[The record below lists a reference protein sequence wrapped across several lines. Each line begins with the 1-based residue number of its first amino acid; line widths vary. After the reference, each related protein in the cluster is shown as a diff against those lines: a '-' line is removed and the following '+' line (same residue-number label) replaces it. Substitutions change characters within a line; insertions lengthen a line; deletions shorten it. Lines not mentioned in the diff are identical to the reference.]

1 MAIALELKPKDY
13 RSDIEPTWCPGCG
26 DFSVTSAICSA
37 YTKLK
42 LDPYQIATVSGIGC
56 SSRLPLW
63 LKTFG
68 FHSCHGR
75 AVPVAAGIKMAKP
88 DTTVVVTIG
97 DGDAFSIGGGHNAHV
112 ARRNMDL
119 TLIVMDNNIYA
130 LTKNQVS
137 PTSRLGMKGSTT
149 PYGTLDEPMN
159 TVRLML
165 AYGATFVAQTYA
177 GSPRHSGEVIE
188 QAILHKGF
196 SFVNILSPCPTYNQD
211 ETFEYYKGRT
221 ENIQEVYG
229 HTNLEDKAKAF
240 ELSEKVMNHRTD
252 PNAKIPVGIFYKK
265 VQETFEQKVADLKKR
280 HNGNDNFNVASLFE
294 DYRP

>member
-1 MAIALELKPKDY
+1 
-13 RSDIEPTWCPGCG
+13 
-26 DFSVTSAICSA
+26 
-37 YTKLK
+37 
-42 LDPYQIATVSGIGC
+42 
-56 SSRLPLW
+56 
-63 LKTFG
+63 
-68 FHSCHGR
+68 
-75 AVPVAAGIKMAKP
+75 
-88 DTTVVVTIG
+88 
-97 DGDAFSIGGGHNAHV
+97 
-112 ARRNMDL
+112 
-119 TLIVMDNNIYA
+119 
-130 LTKNQVS
+130 
-137 PTSRLGMKGSTT
+137 
-149 PYGTLDEPMN
+149 MN
-159 TVRLML
+159 TIRLML